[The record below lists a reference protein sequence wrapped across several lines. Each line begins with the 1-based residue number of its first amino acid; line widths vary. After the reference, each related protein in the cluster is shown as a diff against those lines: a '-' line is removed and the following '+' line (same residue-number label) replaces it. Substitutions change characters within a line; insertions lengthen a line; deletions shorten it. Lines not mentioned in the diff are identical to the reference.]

1 MKAGIDQK
9 GGLFFGL
16 KPGITDGVSITEIGG
31 ESMAILEELNNG
43 VITGNVARVS
53 ELTQK
58 AVNDGVAAIEIIN
71 QGLIN
76 GMSVVGARFKAGEM
90 FVPEV
95 LMAARAMNAGLDIVK
110 PLITEGDIPTLG
122 KVVIGTVKGD
132 LHDIGKSL
140 VAMMMESGGFSV
152 VNLGVDIPP
161 EKFAAAIKE
170 QKPQVVALS
179 ALLTTTMLAMKD
191 TIEVLKEEGL
201 RASVKIIIGG
211 APVTQQFADE
221 IGADGYAP
229 DAASATDLAKK
240 LLS

>member
-1 MKAGIDQK
+1 
-9 GGLFFGL
+9 
-16 KPGITDGVSITEIGG
+16 
-31 ESMAILEELNNG
+31 MAVYEDLSNS
-43 VITGNVARVS
+43 VICGNIAKVT
-53 ELTQK
+53 ELTKK
-58 AVNDGVAAIEIIN
+58 AVDDGVAATDIIN
-71 QGLIN
+71 QGLIT

-110 PLITEGDIPTLG
+110 PLITEGDIPSVG
-122 KVVIGTVKGD
+122 KVIIGTVKGD
-132 LHDIGKSL
+132 LHDIGKNL
-140 VAMMMESGGFSV
+140 VGMMMESGGFNV
-152 VNLGVDIPP
+152 VNLGVDIAP
-161 EKFAAAIKE
+161 EKFAGAVKE
-170 QKPQVVALS
+170 HKPQVVALS

-201 RASVKIIIGG
+201 RNSVKVIIGG
-211 APVTQQFADE
+211 APVTQQFANE